1 MLPTGAAGKSYITEL
16 TNLMNGCVN
25 NLPLKNITFK
35 VCFLRNQVKHRPQKI
50 TSKHFSDVLIH
61 GTVQILKNLLYLIR
75 LGRRKT
81 VTLKRFLR
89 RLQDIFNLSSPRQM
103 LNEN

>member
-16 TNLMNGCVN
+16 TNLMNGYVN
-25 NLPLKNITFK
+25 NLPLKNMAFK
-35 VCFLRNQVKHRPQKI
+35 VCFLRNQVKRRPQKI
-50 TSKHFSDVLIH
+50 PSKHFSDVLIH
-61 GTVQILKNLLYLIR
+61 GTVQILKNLLYLRR

-81 VTLKRFLR
+81 VTLKRFSR

>member
-1 MLPTGAAGKSYITEL
+1 MLPTGAAGISYITEV
-16 TNLMNGCVN
+16 TKLMNGWVN
-25 NLPLKNITFK
+25 DLPLKNIAFK

-61 GTVQILKNLLYLIR
+61 GTVQTLKNLLSLKR
-75 LGRRKT
+75 LGRQKT
-81 VTLKRFLR
+81 VALKAFSR

-103 LNEN
+103 PNEN